1 MQRGS
6 LEHQSA
12 TLFGASFPAW
22 FPEWAA
28 LGRLGRFNTLL
39 PTRPVSTR
47 MADFQVV
54 VGDPDEGTTYDFDVD
69 GQDANR
75 FIGRSIG
82 ETVDG
87 GAVGLP
93 GYELE
98 ITGGSDTS
106 GRPMREDVSGTD
118 TAAILLEGGVGFEPT
133 VDGERKRVTVRGAE
147 ISDETR
153 QINAKIVTR
162 GDESVEDLLGGDEDE

>member
-1 MQRGS
+1 
-6 LEHQSA
+6 
-12 TLFGASFPAW
+12 
-22 FPEWAA
+22 
-28 LGRLGRFNTLL
+28 
-39 PTRPVSTR
+39 

-54 VGDPDEGTTYDFDVD
+54 VGDPGDGATHSFDVD

-75 FIGRSIG
+75 FVGRSIG

-87 GAVGLP
+87 SAVGLS

-106 GRPMREDVSGTD
+106 GRPMREDVDGSGT
-118 TAAILLEGGVGFEPT
+118 AAVLLEGGVGFEPT

-153 QINAKIVTR
+153 QINAKIVAR
-162 GDESVEDLLGGDEDE
+162 GEESVEDLLGGKNEDE

>member
-1 MQRGS
+1 
-6 LEHQSA
+6 
-12 TLFGASFPAW
+12 
-22 FPEWAA
+22 
-28 LGRLGRFNTLL
+28 
-39 PTRPVSTR
+39 

-54 VGDPDEGTTYDFDVD
+54 VGDPDEGTTHSFDVD

-82 ETVDG
+82 ETVEG

-98 ITGGSDTS
+98 ITGGSDTA

-118 TAAILLEGGVGFEPT
+118 TAAIMLEGGVGFDPD
-133 VDGERKRVTVRGAE
+133 VDGERKRVTVRGGE

-153 QINAKIVTR
+153 QINAKIVSR
-162 GDESVEDLLGGDEDE
+162 GDESVEDLLGDDEDE

>member
-1 MQRGS
+1 
-6 LEHQSA
+6 
-12 TLFGASFPAW
+12 
-22 FPEWAA
+22 
-28 LGRLGRFNTLL
+28 
-39 PTRPVSTR
+39 

-54 VGDPDEGTTYDFDVD
+54 VGDPGDGATHSFDVD

-75 FIGRSIG
+75 FVGRSIG

-87 GAVGLP
+87 SAVGLS

-98 ITGGSDTS
+98 VTGGSDTS
-106 GRPMREDVSGTD
+106 GRPMREDVDGSGT
-118 TAAILLEGGVGFEPT
+118 AAVLLEGGVGFEPT

-153 QINAKIVTR
+153 QINAKIVAR
-162 GDESVEDLLGGDEDE
+162 GEESVEDLLGDENEDE

>member
-1 MQRGS
+1 
-6 LEHQSA
+6 
-12 TLFGASFPAW
+12 
-22 FPEWAA
+22 
-28 LGRLGRFNTLL
+28 
-39 PTRPVSTR
+39 

-54 VGDPDEGTTYDFDVD
+54 VGDPDEGTTYAFDVD

-75 FIGRSIG
+75 FVGRSIG

-87 GAVGLP
+87 DAVGLE
-93 GYELE
+93 GYDLE

-106 GRPMREDVSGTD
+106 GRPMREDVSGTE
-118 TAAILLEGGVGFEPT
+118 TAAILLEGGVGFDPA

-153 QINAKIVTR
+153 QINAKIIGR

>member
-1 MQRGS
+1 
-6 LEHQSA
+6 
-12 TLFGASFPAW
+12 
-22 FPEWAA
+22 
-28 LGRLGRFNTLL
+28 
-39 PTRPVSTR
+39 

-54 VGDPDEGTTYDFDVD
+54 VGDPDEGTTYAVDVD

-75 FIGRSIG
+75 FVGRSVG

-87 GAVGLP
+87 DAVGLG

-106 GRPMREDVSGTD
+106 GRPMREDVGGTE
-118 TAAILLEGGVGFEPT
+118 TAAILLEGGVGFDPT

-147 ISDETR
+147 ISEETR
-153 QINAKIVTR
+153 QINARIIAR
-162 GDESVEDLLGGDEDE
+162 GDDAIDDLLGGEAE

>member
-1 MQRGS
+1 
-6 LEHQSA
+6 
-12 TLFGASFPAW
+12 
-22 FPEWAA
+22 
-28 LGRLGRFNTLL
+28 
-39 PTRPVSTR
+39 

-54 VGDPDEGTTYDFDVD
+54 VGDPDEGTTYAVDVD

-75 FIGRSIG
+75 FVGRSVG

-87 GAVGLP
+87 DAVGLG

-106 GRPMREDVSGTD
+106 GRPMREDVGGTE
-118 TAAILLEGGVGFEPT
+118 TAAVLLEGGVGFDPT
-133 VDGERKRVTVRGAE
+133 VDGEQKRVTVRGAE

-153 QINAKIVTR
+153 QINAKIVGR
-162 GDESVEDLLGGDEDE
+162 GEESVEDVLGGDEE

>member
-1 MQRGS
+1 
-6 LEHQSA
+6 
-12 TLFGASFPAW
+12 
-22 FPEWAA
+22 
-28 LGRLGRFNTLL
+28 
-39 PTRPVSTR
+39 

-54 VGDPDEGTTYDFDVD
+54 VGDPDEGTTHSFDVD

-82 ETVDG
+82 ETVEG
-87 GAVGLP
+87 GAVGLS

-98 ITGGSDTS
+98 VTGGSDTA
-106 GRPMREDVSGTD
+106 GRPMREDVSGTG
-118 TAAILLEGGVGFEPT
+118 TAAVLLEGGVGFDPT

-162 GDESVEDLLGGDEDE
+162 GDESVEDLLGGDGDE

>member
-1 MQRGS
+1 
-6 LEHQSA
+6 
-12 TLFGASFPAW
+12 
-22 FPEWAA
+22 
-28 LGRLGRFNTLL
+28 
-39 PTRPVSTR
+39 

-54 VGDPDEGTTYDFDVD
+54 VGDPDDGATHSFDVD

-75 FIGRSIG
+75 FVGRSVG

-87 GAVGLP
+87 SAVGLS

-106 GRPMREDVSGTD
+106 GRPMREDVSGTE

-153 QINAKIVTR
+153 QINAKIVAR
-162 GDESVEDLLGGDEDE
+162 GDESVEDLLGDEDE